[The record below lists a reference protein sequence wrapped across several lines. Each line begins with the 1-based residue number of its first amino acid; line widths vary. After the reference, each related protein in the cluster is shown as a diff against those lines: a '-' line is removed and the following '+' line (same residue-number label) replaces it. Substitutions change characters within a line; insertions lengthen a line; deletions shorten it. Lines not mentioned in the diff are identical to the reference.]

1 MLHALF
7 LLGLV
12 AEGMTGALAAG
23 RRRMDLFGVV
33 IIASATA
40 IGGGTIRDV
49 LLGHYPLLWVEHPE
63 YVLLV
68 AGAAMAGVISAPLMR
83 YLGKLFLALDAL
95 GLVVFSIFGAARALE
110 MGHGASIACIMAV
123 VTGVFGGVLR
133 DLLCQ
138 RIPLVF
144 KRELYAAVSLVTAAL
159 YCLALDQGLP
169 NDWAAFGAIGI
180 GFVLRLLA
188 VRFKWGLPTF
198 NYQYATH

>member
-1 MLHALF
+1 MTVPFKEQAF
-7 LLGLV
+7 VLV
-12 AEGMTGALAAG
+12 ERLSPRAKRAGA
-23 RRRMDLFGVV
+23 VN
-33 IIASATA
+33 
-40 IGGGTIRDV
+40 TIKLTDDGV
-49 LLGHYPLLWVEHPE
+49 LLGDNTDGAGLVEHPE

-110 MGHGASIACIMAV
+110 MGHGAGIACIMAV

-144 KRELYAAVSLVTAAL
+144 KRELYAAVSLITAAL
-159 YCLALDQGLP
+159 YCFALHHGLP

>member
-83 YLGKLFLALDAL
+83 YLGKLFLAL
-95 GLVVFSIFGAARALE
+95 E
-110 MGHGASIACIMAV
+110 MGHGAGIACIMAV

-144 KRELYAAVSLVTAAL
+144 KRELYAAVSLITAAL
-159 YCLALDQGLP
+159 YCFALHHGLP

>member
-1 MLHALF
+1 M
-7 LLGLV
+7 
-12 AEGMTGALAAG
+12 
-23 RRRMDLFGVV
+23 
-33 IIASATA
+33 
-40 IGGGTIRDV
+40 
-49 LLGHYPLLWVEHPE
+49 
-63 YVLLV
+63 
-68 AGAAMAGVISAPLMR
+68 
-83 YLGKLFLALDAL
+83 
-95 GLVVFSIFGAARALE
+95 
-110 MGHGASIACIMAV
+110 
-123 VTGVFGGVLR
+123 TGVFGGVLR

-144 KRELYAAVSLVTAAL
+144 RRELYAAISLITAAL

>member
-7 LLGLV
+7 LVGLV

-49 LLGHYPLLWVEHPE
+49 LL
-63 YVLLV
+63 V
-68 AGAAMAGVISAPLMR
+68 AAAAMAGVVSAPLMR
-83 YLGKLFLALDAL
+83 YLGKLFMALDAL
-95 GLVVFSIFGAARALE
+95 GLVVFSIFGAARALD
-110 MGHGASIACIMAV
+110 MGHGAGIACIMAV

-144 KRELYAAVSLVTAAL
+144 RRELYAAISLITAAL

-169 NDWAAFGAIGI
+169 TNWAAFGSIGI

>member
-1 MLHALF
+1 
-7 LLGLV
+7 
-12 AEGMTGALAAG
+12 
-23 RRRMDLFGVV
+23 
-33 IIASATA
+33 
-40 IGGGTIRDV
+40 
-49 LLGHYPLLWVEHPE
+49 
-63 YVLLV
+63 
-68 AGAAMAGVISAPLMR
+68 MR
-83 YLGKLFLALDAL
+83 YLGKLFMALDAL
-95 GLVVFSIFGAARALE
+95 GLVVFSIFGAARALD
-110 MGHGASIACIMAV
+110 MGHGAGIACIMAV

-144 KRELYAAVSLVTAAL
+144 RRELYAAISLITAAL

>member
-1 MLHALF
+1 M
-7 LLGLV
+7 
-12 AEGMTGALAAG
+12 
-23 RRRMDLFGVV
+23 
-33 IIASATA
+33 
-40 IGGGTIRDV
+40 

-110 MGHGASIACIMAV
+110 MGHGAGIACIMAV

-144 KRELYAAVSLVTAAL
+144 KRELYAAVSLITAAL
-159 YCLALDQGLP
+159 YCFALHHGLP